1 MCSRTSRRHRQG
13 HVRAFHAREGRD
25 VAEQVRLTSEN
36 GEERMKSLEEL
47 KRIKEQTLKEMDL
60 RQAKERGK
68 VIIAMGTCGIA
79 AGAKDTIMA
88 IIEELEK
95 ADIHDVKVVQS
106 GCMGLCDKE
115 PTVEVAMKDQPAVIY
130 GEVHNANARRI
141 VREHVQGGN
150 VVADLVIKRENI

>member
-1 MCSRTSRRHRQG
+1 
-13 HVRAFHAREGRD
+13 
-25 VAEQVRLTSEN
+25 
-36 GEERMKSLEEL
+36 MKSLEEL

-68 VIIAMGTCGIA
+68 VVVAMGTCGIA
-79 AGAKDTIMA
+79 AGAKDALIA
-88 IIEELEK
+88 IIDELEK

-115 PTVEVAMKDQPAVIY
+115 PTVEVSMKDQPAVMY
-130 GEVHNANARRI
+130 GDVDDVNARRI

-150 VVADLVIKRENI
+150 VVADLVVKRENI